1 MGGVVSES
9 FQTHEYLNISDRLDK
24 NHATKLYWPLSLMAT
39 IGGFLFGYDTANIG
53 SVLGFVPYHLSS
65 FALGYLVAGT
75 SLGAAIGAIA
85 SGPVTDKFGRK
96 SLLIIDA
103 AIYAI
108 GALVSAFT
116 INSTMLLFSRTLIG
130 LAIGADSA
138 IATAYISEYAPKDR
152 RGRLAILQQ
161 WMITIG
167 ILLAYLVAIIIYKLV
182 PHLASSFD
190 WRLILGLGAIP
201 AIIGLAL
208 RFRMPESPRWL
219 LNKGHYEK
227 LRRTLSILGIQVDL
241 QDIKRAAAVAKSDPK
256 PVKAKMS
263 PGVKKALFIASI
275 FMIFQQITGINIP
288 FYYGPKILGPF
299 FTHPHMT
306 AVNSAVGGI
315 EATVVLA
322 VVNVAA
328 TYIGFHFIDKA
339 GRKSLSRTGFA
350 GMAVFMLL
358 SAASISFLTGS
369 TKAIL
374 LVLSLS
380 GFIIFFA
387 FGVGGTGWIIQG
399 EYFPTQVRGRM
410 AATVAFV
417 DWIANF
423 VIIEL
428 FPVMKNNL
436 GLMGTMIVFAI
447 LSILAVVF
455 ISTKMPETKGLSV
468 EEISVL
474 FQNQAVGKQ

>member
-1 MGGVVSES
+1 MSKS
-9 FQTHEYLNISDRLDK
+9 FQSDEYLNISDRLDK
-24 NHATKLYWPLSLMAT
+24 NHASRLYWSLSLMAT

-53 SVLGFVPYHLSS
+53 SVLGFIPYHLGS

-75 SLGAAIGAIA
+75 SLGAAIGALA
-85 SGPVTDKFGRK
+85 AGPITDHFGRK
-96 SLLIIDA
+96 SLLIMNA

-108 GALVSAFT
+108 GAIVSALT
-116 INSTMLLFSRTLIG
+116 IDANMLLISRTIIG

-167 ILLAYLVAIIIYKLV
+167 ILLAYIVAIVVYKLM
-182 PHLASSFD
+182 PHLASSLD

-201 AIIGLAL
+201 AIIGLIL
-208 RFRMPESPRWL
+208 RVHMPESPRWL
-219 LNKGHYEK
+219 LDKGHYEK
-227 LRRTLSILGIQVDL
+227 LKKTLGTLGIQVSM
-241 QDIKRAAAVAKSDPK
+241 QDIQRAANAASHESTKRLRTK
-256 PVKAKMS
+256 LT
-263 PGVKKALFIASI
+263 PGVKKALFVASV

-288 FYYGPKILGPF
+288 FYYGPKILGPL

-306 AVNSAVGGI
+306 AVNSVVGGI

-322 VVNVAA
+322 IVNVAA
-328 TYIGFHFIDKA
+328 TYIGFRFIDKA
-339 GRKSLSRTGFA
+339 GRKALSRTGFA
-350 GMAVFMLL
+350 GMALFMLL
-358 SAASISFLTGS
+358 SALSIAFLGGS
-369 TKAIL
+369 SKAIL
-374 LVLSLS
+374 LVITLS

-399 EYFPTQVRGRM
+399 EYFPTEVRGRM

-423 VIIEL
+423 AIIEL
-428 FPVMKNNL
+428 FPIMKNNI
-436 GLMGTMIVFAI
+436 GLMGVMIVFAV

-455 ISTKMPETKGLSV
+455 VSAKMPETKGLSV
-468 EEISVL
+468 EEINAL
-474 FQNQAVGKQ
+474 FENQANIQT